1 MSDTSNEIETRLR
14 TIGLTKYEIRAYL
27 GLLHHGDLSAE
38 ELKDITGIPL
48 ARIYDTMDQL
58 STMGLINIL
67 AGRPRKFRVIVPQH
81 AFAQLQQSKK
91 EETIIKLEDFNANCS
106 KISTL
111 IEGIYLER
119 HTHLS
124 PDELLEPF
132 FSLEEAEIQTKEMV
146 ESATKE
152 IFIFSRLFYWYDIV
166 EDTLNYKIKNGVS
179 VKIIMQESNDPK
191 AKRILNKLHKNGI
204 EVKVVPEDAT
214 LVRGTIIDNKQVLFV
229 IWASSP
235 QEDTKKIYRPLYS
248 ENLGII
254 QIISNN
260 FNWLW
265 NLEDR

>member
-14 TIGLTKYEIRAYL
+14 TIGLTKYEIKAYL
-27 GLLHHGDLSAE
+27 GLLNHGDLSAD
-38 ELKDITGIPL
+38 ELKEITDIPL

-67 AGRPRKFRVIVPQH
+67 AGRPRKFRVVVPQL
-81 AFAQLQQSKK
+81 AFTQLQQSKK
-91 EETIIKLEDFNANCS
+91 EETNTKLEEFNANCS

-119 HTHLS
+119 HTQLS

-132 FSLEEAEIQTKEMV
+132 FSLEEAEIHTKEMV
-146 ESATKE
+146 ETAKKE

-166 EDTLNYKIKNGVS
+166 EDTLNEKIKNGVS

-191 AKRILNKLHKNGI
+191 ANKILDKLRKNDI
-204 EVKVVPEDAT
+204 EVRVVPEDAT
-214 LVRGTIIDNKQVLFV
+214 LVRGTIIDNKQALFV

-235 QEDTKKIYRPLYS
+235 QENTKKVYRPLYS

-260 FNWLW
+260 FKWLW
-265 NLEDR
+265 NLKHE